1 MRRHLSKLFGNG
13 IHKATLSV
21 VLPDPENLNSTPEA
35 SSPSSP
41 LSDEECTQGVMENTP
56 YGCRYCHKAF
66 PRSYMLTRH
75 EQVSCIKTFITN
87 HYLQFQFCYGN

>member
-1 MRRHLSKLFGNG
+1 MSLYYPCGNEKIG
-13 IHKATLSV
+13 
-21 VLPDPENLNSTPEA
+21 LPSSEITTSRKCAVICLNYSGVAFSDPENPNSTPEA

-56 YGCRYCHKAF
+56 YGCRYCQKAF

-75 EQVSCIKTFITN
+75 EQVS
-87 HYLQFQFCYGN
+87 